1 VAFRDKESFGHFD
14 LESTELFIRS
24 SMHSLGSVI
33 LEEILNSDKGGHQGK
48 TVLRKDGTSAAFKEY
63 RNKKLQTVLG
73 NVVVKRAYYYDQKSK
88 TGYCPK
94 DQNLDIECTSLSPG
108 LRRIMARV
116 GAYRPFG
123 IGHDDI
129 KELAGITVTSKQ
141 IQRVSCQI
149 GKDIN
154 KFNEKEIPDN
164 IIPFSSKAT
173 MYICMDG
180 TGVPVVKNETKG
192 RKGKHKDGIAK
203 TREAKLGCI
212 FTQTSVDKDGYPVRD
227 ELSTSYVGSIETS
240 EEFGDRLYAEAS
252 NRGIKKAAR
261 ACVIGDG
268 AVWIWNLADLHFYG
282 ATQIIDIFHAREHL
296 WEIGKEIYATDKEK
310 IKAWVKTRIK
320 ELDLGKVEK
329 VISALGKL
337 SPANE
342 KSKESL
348 QREIGYFDKNK
359 ERMRYKTFKD
369 QGLFIGSGVIEA
381 GCRAVIGQRLKQ
393 SGMHWSV
400 KNANNIIALR
410 CCILSNR
417 WEDFWENR
425 ACA

>member
-1 VAFRDKESFGHFD
+1 
-14 LESTELFIRS
+14 
-24 SMHSLGSVI
+24 
-33 LEEILNSDKGGHQGK
+33 
-48 TVLRKDGTSAAFKEY
+48 
-63 RNKKLQTVLG
+63 
-73 NVVVKRAYYYDQKSK
+73 
-88 TGYCPK
+88 
-94 DQNLDIECTSLSPG
+94 
-108 LRRIMARV
+108 
-116 GAYRPFG
+116 
-123 IGHDDI
+123 
-129 KELAGITVTSKQ
+129 
-141 IQRVSCQI
+141 
-149 GKDIN
+149 
-154 KFNEKEIPDN
+154 
-164 IIPFSSKAT
+164 

-212 FTQTSVDKDGYPVRD
+212 FTQTSVDKDGYSVRD

-252 NRGIKKAAR
+252 NRGIKKTAR
-261 ACVIGDG
+261 TCVIGDG

-417 WEDFWENR
+417 WEGFWENR